1 MAQILLVE
9 DDPMNRDLIARYLQ
23 WEGYQVSTAADGAE
37 AIASVKTRR
46 PDLILMDMKLPI
58 MDGWQATRQLKSAEE
73 TREIPI
79 IALTA
84 YALTEDR
91 TQAMEA
97 GCDAYETKPVDFTR
111 LLVKLRQYL
120 GSPKKR

>member
-37 AIASVKTRR
+37 AIASVKTKR
-46 PDLILMDMKLPI
+46 PDLILMDMKLPV
-58 MDGWQATRQLKSAEE
+58 MDGWQATKQLKSSEE
-73 TREIPI
+73 TRKIPI

-91 TQAMEA
+91 TQAIDA

-111 LLVKLRQYL
+111 LLVKLQEFL

>member
-37 AIASVKTRR
+37 AIASVKTKR
-46 PDLILMDMKLPI
+46 PDLILMDMKLPV
-58 MDGWQATRQLKSAEE
+58 MDGWQATKQLKSAEE
-73 TREIPI
+73 TRKIPI

-111 LLVKLRQYL
+111 LLVKLREYL

>member
-37 AIASVKTRR
+37 AIASVKTQR

-58 MDGWQATRQLKSAEE
+58 IDGWQATRQLKSSEE
-73 TREIPI
+73 TRMIPI

-97 GCDAYETKPVDFTR
+97 GCDSYETKPVDFTR
-111 LLVKLRQYL
+111 LLVKLREFL
-120 GSPKKR
+120 GNPKKR